1 MHRITVWLWLA
12 LAGAALQ
19 LSSLTTDFFMHDGE
33 AQSAWMGLPTTSE
46 LILLSAIV
54 AIIMFGLTATAR
66 SPVSGPVIGRIA
78 GAVGL
83 LATLQLAYRLI
94 APPFGAEVPSHVTI
108 FGSSCMFWCLPSQ
121 AEAAEPLPGV
131 WVALAGCAAVAIGGF
146 LHATTRTAR
155 ATPACPWGA
164 AMQPGATPW
173 LRLAALGAVGQT
185 VFGFTFFTFFRT
197 IGRRGETTWSGWL
210 PMPHTASWVFAISG
224 AILLLVWSAA
234 RRRAP
239 LNPSDLGALI
249 AVLAFTSSARIG
261 FRIVDSPFGPTSQ
274 VEIGPAAYLA
284 LLAGLLAVLAGVIQA
299 TSFRGQSASGT
310 AGRG

>member
-1 MHRITVWLWLA
+1 MHRITAWLWLV

-54 AIIMFGLTATAR
+54 AIVMFALTAAAR
-66 SPVSGPVIGRIA
+66 SPASGPATGRIA

-83 LATLQLAYRLI
+83 LATAQLAYRLI
-94 APPFGAEVPSHVTI
+94 APPFGGDVPGHVTI
-108 FGSSCMFWCLPSQ
+108 FGNSCLFWCLPSQ
-121 AEAAEPLPGV
+121 AEAAQPLPGV

-146 LHATTRTAR
+146 LHATTRTAK
-155 ATPACPWGA
+155 ATPARPWIA
-164 AMQPGATPW
+164 AVQSGATPW
-173 LRLAALGAVGQT
+173 LKLAALGAIGQT

-197 IGRRGETTWSGWL
+197 VGRRGETTWSGWL
-210 PMPHTASWVFAISG
+210 PMPHTASWVFAISI
-224 AILLLVWSAA
+224 AIVALVWVAS

-261 FRIVDSPFGPTSQ
+261 FRIVDSPFGPAST
-274 VEIGPAAYLA
+274 VEIGPAAYLS
-284 LLAGLLAVLAGVIQA
+284 LLAGLLAMAAGVIQA
-299 TSFRGQSASGT
+299 TSYRGKIEKGDAE
-310 AGRG
+310 RG

>member
-1 MHRITVWLWLA
+1 MERITAWLWLA

-19 LSSLTTDFFMHDGE
+19 LSSLTTDFFMHGGE

-46 LILLSAIV
+46 LILLSAVV
-54 AIIMFGLTATAR
+54 AIVMIGLTAAAR
-66 SPVSGPVIGRIA
+66 SPWSGPATGRIA
-78 GAVGL
+78 GAIGL

-94 APPFGAEVPSHVTI
+94 APPFGAEVPSHVTLLS
-108 FGSSCMFWCLPSQ
+108 SSCMYWCLPSQ
-121 AEAAEPLPGV
+121 AEAAQPLPGV
-131 WVALAGCAAVAIGGF
+131 WIALAGCAAVALGGF
-146 LHATTRTAR
+146 LHATTRAAK
-155 ATPACPWGA
+155 ATPALPWTA
-164 AMQPGATPW
+164 TIQAGATPW
-173 LRLAALGAVGQT
+173 LNLAALGAVGQLF
-185 VFGFTFFTFFRT
+185 FGFTFFTFFRT
-197 IGRRGETTWSGWL
+197 FGRRGETTWSGWL

-224 AILLLVWSAA
+224 AILLLVWAAA

-239 LNPSDLGALI
+239 LSPSDLGALI

-299 TSFRGQSASGT
+299 TSFRGQRAGGA
-310 AGRG
+310 AGRS